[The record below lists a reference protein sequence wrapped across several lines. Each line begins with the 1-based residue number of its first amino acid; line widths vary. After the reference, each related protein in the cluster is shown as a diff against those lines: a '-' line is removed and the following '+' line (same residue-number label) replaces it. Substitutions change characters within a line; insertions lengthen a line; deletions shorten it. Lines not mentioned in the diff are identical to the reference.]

1 MERRATDAC
10 VALSVDKGGRAT
22 GPKDNAERERMK
34 IKGFINLMGS
44 LLYVGNTRP
53 DVSFNLSTLSR
64 FMQDPSEASYSAA
77 IAVLIYLLST
87 HELRITYQPKNK
99 VYEVPSELHK
109 YKNQIISNYGFVAFS
124 DLFLSPISLLGH
136 RYPSAAILQTISN
149 MSPKSLLLCK

>member
-1 MERRATDAC
+1 MCRIFKWFWQKFSTRFRSKHLGLLDFYVGVEIDQHQDGSISMCQSKYIRNIADKFLTDFSQGAGITRD
-10 VALSVDKGGRAT
+10 VPHPANPREYKDLT

-34 IKGFINLMGS
+34 AKGFINLMGS

-87 HELRITYQPKNK
+87 H
-99 VYEVPSELHK
+99 
-109 YKNQIISNYGFVAFS
+109 
-124 DLFLSPISLLGH
+124 
-136 RYPSAAILQTISN
+136 
-149 MSPKSLLLCK
+149 